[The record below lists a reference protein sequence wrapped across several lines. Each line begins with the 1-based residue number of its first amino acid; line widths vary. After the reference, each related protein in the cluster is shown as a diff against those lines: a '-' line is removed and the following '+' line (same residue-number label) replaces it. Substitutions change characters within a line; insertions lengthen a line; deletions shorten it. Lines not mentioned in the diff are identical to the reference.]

1 MEWKDITTID
11 EWNELLEKSTEKE
24 QVILKH
30 STTCPVSFNALDEY
44 NDYLQDEQNENVDYT
59 FDEYNDYLQDEP
71 NENVD
76 YTLVKVRE
84 SRPVSN
90 QIEADLDVKH
100 EAPQIISFKN
110 KAKYWSTS
118 HWSVTKAHMKA
129 VLD

>member
-1 MEWKDITTID
+1 MQMQWKEITTIE
-11 EWNELLEKSTEKE
+11 EWDDILEKSTEKD

-44 NDYLQDEQNENVDYT
+44 NDYLAEDPREDI
-59 FDEYNDYLQDEP
+59 
-71 NENVD
+71 D
-76 YTLVKVRE
+76 YTLVIVRK

-90 QIEADLDVKH
+90 KIEADLDVKH
-100 EAPQIISFKN
+100 ESPQIIYIKN
-110 KAKYWSTS
+110 KERYWSAT

>member
-1 MEWKDITTID
+1 MEWKEITTIE

-30 STTCPVSFNALDEY
+30 STTCPVSFNAL
-44 NDYLQDEQNENVDYT
+44 
-59 FDEYNDYLQDEP
+59 DEYNDYLQDEP

-100 EAPQIISFKN
+100 ESPQIISFKN

>member
-1 MEWKDITTID
+1 MEWKEITTID

-44 NDYLQDEQNENVDYT
+44 NDYLQDE
-59 FDEYNDYLQDEP
+59 P
-71 NENVD
+71 NEYVD

-90 QIEADLDVKH
+90 QIESDLVLKQ
-100 EAPQIISFKN
+100 ESPQIITFKN
-110 KAKYWSTS
+110 KAQYWTS
-118 HWSVTKAHMKA
+118 SHLSVTKAHIMA
-129 VLD
+129 VLDYVMR